1 MASTGEPVVE
11 VSCQRERAIFRQIK
25 AQDRWNIGDISRSC
39 NAELVE
45 KGRSQQGS
53 TFTTGS

>member
-1 MASTGEPVVE
+1 VVE
-11 VSCQRERAIFRQIK
+11 VSRQIK

-39 NAELVE
+39 NTERPE

>member
-1 MASTGEPVVE
+1 MVE
-11 VSCQRERAIFRQIK
+11 VSRQRERGIFRQIK
-25 AQDRWNIGDISRSC
+25 AQDRWDIGDISRSC
-39 NAELVE
+39 NAELAE